1 MEEENFEVTTNDE
14 VIEES
19 ITNDAT
25 ITEEDIDSQ
34 ADNDNLLKEIDSLK
48 ENNAMEASTNEE
60 LVNQIFRLEK
70 QINSLKEENSKT
82 KSNLMWKVRKLEKDK
97 VLVENEKIRFEREL
111 KSLKSEVERFRSP
124 PLVLATI
131 TEILDESRITVKSST
146 GPSFL
151 VNYSKFLDKKLLVP
165 GSRVALNQ
173 QTFGIVELL
182 PSEKDAN
189 VSGMEIEEKPNVTY
203 DTIGGLEEQIVE
215 VKETVELPLK
225 EPELFEKIGIDP
237 PKGILLYGPPG
248 TGKTLLAKAAANET
262 NATFIKVVASEFVKK
277 YIGEGAR
284 LVREVFELAKEKA
297 PAIIFIDELDAVAAK
312 RLKSSTSGD
321 REVQR
326 TLMQLLAE
334 LDGFESRGDISII
347 GATNRPDI
355 LDSALLRPGRFD
367 RFIEVP
373 LPNIEGRKEIL
384 KIYTENMSLDK
395 EADVDLLATLTEGLS
410 GADLKAVC
418 TEAGMFAIREKRDA
432 VTVADFMDAV
442 DKIMDSDNDDEFVKE
457 AGVMFG

>member
-1 MEEENFEVTTNDE
+1 MNDFDDLENSSKEQL
-14 VIEES
+14 IEKVES
-19 ITNDAT
+19 LQD
-25 ITEEDIDSQ
+25 
-34 ADNDNLLKEIDSLK
+34 EIDSLR
-48 ENNAMEASTNEE
+48 EE
-60 LVNQIFRLEK
+60 K
-70 QINSLKEENSKT
+70 SKA

-97 VLVENEKIRFEREL
+97 VLIENEKIRLERET
-111 KSLKSEVERFRSP
+111 KSLRSEVDRFRSP

-131 TEILDESRITVKSST
+131 TEVLDDNRMTVKSST

-151 VNYSKFLDKKLLVP
+151 VNYSKFLDEKLLVP

-173 QTFGIVELL
+173 QTFGIVEVL

-189 VSGMEIEEKPNVTY
+189 VSGMEIETKPDMTY
-203 DTIGGLEEQIVE
+203 EQIGGLDEQIIE
-215 VKETVELPLK
+215 VKETVELPLT
-225 EPELFEKIGIDP
+225 EPELFEKVGIEP

-248 TGKTLLAKAAANET
+248 TGKTLLAKAVANET
-262 NATFIKVVASEFVKK
+262 NATFIKIVASEFVKK

-334 LDGFESRGDISII
+334 LDGFESRGDIGII

-355 LDSALLRPGRFD
+355 LDPALLRPGRFD

-373 LPNIEGRKEIL
+373 LPNVDGRREIL
-384 KIYTENMSLDK
+384 KIHTKNMSLD
-395 EADVDLLATLTEGLS
+395 EEVDIDLLAEITDDLS

-418 TEAGMFAIREKRDA
+418 TEAGMFAIREKRDKI
-432 VTVADFMDAV
+432 TVADFMDAI
-442 DKIMDSDNDDEFVKE
+442 DKVMSKTKEDELFKTE

>member
-1 MEEENFEVTTNDE
+1 MDDFDDLENSSKEQL
-14 VIEES
+14 IEQIES
-19 ITNDAT
+19 LQ
-25 ITEEDIDSQ
+25 ED
-34 ADNDNLLKEIDSLK
+34 NNLLR
-48 ENNAMEASTNEE
+48 EE
-60 LVNQIFRLEK
+60 K
-70 QINSLKEENSKT
+70 SKA

-97 VLVENEKIRFEREL
+97 VLIENEKIRLEREV
-111 KSLKSEVERFRSP
+111 KSLRSEVDRFRSP

-131 TEILDESRITVKSST
+131 TEVLDDYRMTVKSST

-151 VNYSKFLDKKLLVP
+151 VNYSKFLDEKLLVP

-173 QTFGIVELL
+173 QTFGIVEVL

-189 VSGMEIEEKPNVTY
+189 VSGMEIETKPDITY
-203 DTIGGLEEQIVE
+203 DQIGGLEEQIME
-215 VKETVELPLK
+215 VKETVELPLT
-225 EPELFEKIGIDP
+225 EPELFEKVGIEP

-248 TGKTLLAKAAANET
+248 TGKTLLAKAVANET
-262 NATFIKVVASEFVKK
+262 NATFIKIVASEFVKK

-334 LDGFESRGDISII
+334 LDGFESRGDIGII

-355 LDSALLRPGRFD
+355 LDPALLRPGRFD

-373 LPNIEGRKEIL
+373 LPNVDGRREIL
-384 KIYTENMSLDK
+384 KIHTKNMSLD
-395 EADVDLLATLTEGLS
+395 EEVSIDSLAELTDELS

-418 TEAGMFAIREKRDA
+418 TEAGMFAIRDKRDKI
-432 VTVADFMDAV
+432 TLEDFMDAI
-442 DKIMDSDNDDEFVKE
+442 DKVMSKSKEDELFNTE

>member
-1 MEEENFEVTTNDE
+1 MNDFDDLENSSKEQL
-14 VIEES
+14 IEEVES
-19 ITNDAT
+19 LR
-25 ITEEDIDSQ
+25 E
-34 ADNDNLLKEIDSLK
+34 EIDTLR
-48 ENNAMEASTNEE
+48 EE
-60 LVNQIFRLEK
+60 K
-70 QINSLKEENSKT
+70 SKA

-97 VLVENEKIRFEREL
+97 VLIENEKIRLERET
-111 KSLKSEVERFRSP
+111 KSLRSEVDRFRSP

-131 TEILDESRITVKSST
+131 TEVLDDHRMTVKSST

-151 VNYSKFLDKKLLVP
+151 VNYSKFLDEKLLVP

-173 QTFGIVELL
+173 QTFGIVEVL

-189 VSGMEIEEKPNVTY
+189 VSGMEIETKPDITF
-203 DTIGGLEEQIVE
+203 DKIGGLEEQIIE
-215 VKETVELPLK
+215 VKETVELPLTH
-225 EPELFEKIGIDP
+225 PELFEKVGIEP

-248 TGKTLLAKAAANET
+248 TGKTLLAKAVANET

-334 LDGFESRGDISII
+334 LDGFESRGDIGII

-355 LDSALLRPGRFD
+355 LDPALLRPGRFD

-373 LPNIEGRKEIL
+373 LPNEDGRREIL
-384 KIYTENMSLDK
+384 KIHTKNMSFDE
-395 EADVDLLATLTEGLS
+395 EADVDLLASLTDGLS

-418 TEAGMFAIREKRDA
+418 TEAGMFAIRQQRDKIS
-432 VTVADFMDAV
+432 VDDFMDAIEKV
-442 DKIMDSDNDDEFVKE
+442 MSKNQEDELFNTE

>member
-1 MEEENFEVTTNDE
+1 MNDFNDLENSSKEQLIQKVDFLQE
-14 VIEES
+14 
-19 ITNDAT
+19 
-25 ITEEDIDSQ
+25 
-34 ADNDNLLKEIDSLK
+34 EIDILR
-48 ENNAMEASTNEE
+48 EE
-60 LVNQIFRLEK
+60 K
-70 QINSLKEENSKT
+70 SKA

-97 VLVENEKIRFEREL
+97 VLIENEKIRLEREV
-111 KSLKSEVERFRSP
+111 KSLRSEVDRFRSP

-131 TEILDESRITVKSST
+131 TEVLDDHRMTVKSST

-151 VNYSKFLDKKLLVP
+151 VNYSKFLDEKLLVP

-173 QTFGIVELL
+173 QTFGIVEVL

-189 VSGMEIEEKPNVTY
+189 VSGMEIETKPDITY
-203 DTIGGLEEQIVE
+203 DKIGGLEEQIIE
-215 VKETVELPLK
+215 VKETVELPLT
-225 EPELFEKIGIDP
+225 EPELFERVGIEP

-248 TGKTLLAKAAANET
+248 TGKTLLAKAVANET
-262 NATFIKVVASEFVKK
+262 NATFIKIVASEFVKK

-334 LDGFESRGDISII
+334 LDGFESRGDIGII

-355 LDSALLRPGRFD
+355 LDPALLRPGRFD

-373 LPNIEGRKEIL
+373 LPNVDGRREIL
-384 KIYTENMSLDK
+384 KIHTKNMSFDE
-395 EADVDLLATLTEGLS
+395 EADIDLLADLTDGFS

-418 TEAGMFAIREKRDA
+418 TEAGMFAIRAKRDKI
-432 VTVADFMDAV
+432 TVDDFMKAV
-442 DKIMDSDNDDEFVKE
+442 DKVMDKNKEDEIFKSE
-457 AGVMFG
+457 AGMMFG

>member
-1 MEEENFEVTTNDE
+1 MIIIDDFNDLENSSKEQL
-14 VIEES
+14 IEKVES
-19 ITNDAT
+19 LQD
-25 ITEEDIDSQ
+25 
-34 ADNDNLLKEIDSLK
+34 EIDMLR
-48 ENNAMEASTNEE
+48 EE
-60 LVNQIFRLEK
+60 K
-70 QINSLKEENSKT
+70 SKA

-97 VLVENEKIRFEREL
+97 VLIENEKIRLEREA
-111 KSLKSEVERFRSP
+111 KSLRSEVDRFRSP
-124 PLVLATI
+124 PLVIATI
-131 TEILDESRITVKSST
+131 TDVLDDKRMTVKSST

-151 VNYSKFLDKKLLVP
+151 VNYSKFLDKSLLVP

-173 QTFGIVELL
+173 QTFGIVEVL

-189 VSGMEIEEKPNVTY
+189 VAGMEIEAKPDISYEN
-203 DTIGGLEEQIVE
+203 IGGLEEQIIE
-215 VKETVELPLK
+215 VKETVELPLT
-225 EPELFEKIGIDP
+225 EPELFEKVGIEP

-248 TGKTLLAKAAANET
+248 TGKTLLAKAVANET
-262 NATFIKVVASEFVKK
+262 NATFIKIVASEFVKK

-334 LDGFESRGDISII
+334 LDGFESRGDIGII

-355 LDSALLRPGRFD
+355 LDPALLRPGRFD

-373 LPNIEGRKEIL
+373 LPNIDGRREIL
-384 KIYTENMSLDK
+384 KIHTKNMSLDD
-395 EADVDLLATLTEGLS
+395 EADIDLLADLTDELS

-418 TEAGMFAIREKRDA
+418 TEAGMFAIREKRDKIT
-432 VTVADFMDAV
+432 VTDFMDAI
-442 DKIMDSDNDDEFVKE
+442 DKVMSKTKEDELFKTE

>member
-1 MEEENFEVTTNDE
+1 MIHMDDFND
-14 VIEES
+14 
-19 ITNDAT
+19 
-25 ITEEDIDSQ
+25 
-34 ADNDNLLKEIDSLK
+34 L
-48 ENNAMEASTNEE
+48 
-60 LVNQIFRLEK
+60 
-70 QINSLKEENSKT
+70 ENSSKEQLIEKVDDLQEEIVSLREEKSKA

-97 VLVENEKIRFEREL
+97 VLIENEKIRLEREV
-111 KSLKSEVERFRSP
+111 KSLRSEVDRFRSP

-131 TEILDESRITVKSST
+131 TEVLDDHRMTVKSST

-151 VNYSKFLDKKLLVP
+151 VNYSKFLDEKLLVP

-173 QTFGIVELL
+173 QTFGIVEVL

-189 VSGMEIEEKPNVTY
+189 VSGMEIETKPDITY
-203 DTIGGLEEQIVE
+203 DKIGGLEDQILE
-215 VKETVELPLK
+215 VKETVELPLT
-225 EPELFEKIGIDP
+225 EPELFERVGIEP

-248 TGKTLLAKAAANET
+248 TGKTLLAKAVANET
-262 NATFIKVVASEFVKK
+262 NATFIKIVASEFVKK

-334 LDGFESRGDISII
+334 LDGFESRGDIGII

-355 LDSALLRPGRFD
+355 LDPALLRPGRFD

-373 LPNIEGRKEIL
+373 LPNEDGRREIL
-384 KIYTENMSLDK
+384 KIHTRNMSFDE
-395 EADVDLLATLTEGLS
+395 EADIDLLADLTDGLS

-418 TEAGMFAIREKRDA
+418 TEAGMFAIRSKRDNI
-432 VTVADFMDAV
+432 TVDDFMKAV
-442 DKIMDSDNDDEFVKE
+442 DKVMEKNKEDEIFKSE
-457 AGVMFG
+457 AGMMFG

>member
-1 MEEENFEVTTNDE
+1 MDDFNDLENSSKEQL
-14 VIEES
+14 IEKVDFLQE
-19 ITNDAT
+19 
-25 ITEEDIDSQ
+25 
-34 ADNDNLLKEIDSLK
+34 EIDILR
-48 ENNAMEASTNEE
+48 EE
-60 LVNQIFRLEK
+60 K
-70 QINSLKEENSKT
+70 SKA

-97 VLVENEKIRFEREL
+97 VLIENEKIRLEREV
-111 KSLKSEVERFRSP
+111 KSLRSEVDRFRSP
-124 PLVLATI
+124 PLVLASI
-131 TEILDESRITVKSST
+131 TEVLDDHRMTVKSST

-151 VNYSKFLDKKLLVP
+151 VNYSKFLDEKLLVP

-173 QTFGIVELL
+173 QTFGIVEVL

-189 VSGMEIEEKPNVTY
+189 VSGMEIETKPDISY
-203 DTIGGLEEQIVE
+203 DKIGGLEEQIRE
-215 VKETVELPLK
+215 VKETVELPLT
-225 EPELFEKIGIDP
+225 EPELFERVGIEP

-248 TGKTLLAKAAANET
+248 TGKTLLAKAVANET
-262 NATFIKVVASEFVKK
+262 NATFIKIVASEFVKK

-334 LDGFESRGDISII
+334 LDGFESRGDIGII

-355 LDSALLRPGRFD
+355 LDPALLRPGRFD

-373 LPNIEGRKEIL
+373 LPNEEGRREIL
-384 KIYTENMSLDK
+384 KIHTKNMSFEE
-395 EADVDLLATLTEGLS
+395 EADVEVLANLTDGFS

-418 TEAGMFAIREKRDA
+418 TEAGMFAIRAKRDKI
-432 VTVADFMDAV
+432 TVDDFMKAV
-442 DKIMDSDNDDEFVKE
+442 DKVMDKNKEDEIFKSE
-457 AGVMFG
+457 AGMMFG

>member
-1 MEEENFEVTTNDE
+1 M
-14 VIEES
+14 
-19 ITNDAT
+19 
-25 ITEEDIDSQ
+25 
-34 ADNDNLLKEIDSLK
+34 
-48 ENNAMEASTNEE
+48 
-60 LVNQIFRLEK
+60 LER
-70 QINSLKEENSKT
+70 ET
-82 KSNLMWKVRKLEKDK
+82 KSLR
-97 VLVENEKIRFEREL
+97 
-111 KSLKSEVERFRSP
+111 SEIERFRSP

-131 TEILDESRITVKSST
+131 TEVLDDHRMTVKSST

-151 VNYSKFLDKKLLVP
+151 VNYSKFLDEKLLGPV
-165 GSRVALNQ
+165 SRVALNQ
-173 QTFGIVELL
+173 QTFGIVEIL

-189 VSGMEIEEKPNVTY
+189 VSGMEIEAKPDITFEQ
-203 DTIGGLEEQIVE
+203 IGGLEDQILE

-237 PKGILLYGPPG
+237 PKGVLLYGPPG
-248 TGKTLLAKAAANET
+248 TGKTLLAKAVATET
-262 NATFIKVVASEFVKK
+262 NATFIKIVASEFVKK

-334 LDGFESRGDISII
+334 LDGFESRGDIGII

-355 LDSALLRPGRFD
+355 LDPALLRPGRFD

-373 LPNIEGRKEIL
+373 LPNDEGRKEI
-384 KIYTENMSLDK
+384 IRIHTEKMALAD
-395 EADVDLLATLTEGLS
+395 EADINRITALT
-410 GADLKAVC
+410 
-418 TEAGMFAIREKRDA
+418 
-432 VTVADFMDAV
+432 
-442 DKIMDSDNDDEFVKE
+442 
-457 AGVMFG
+457 

>member
-1 MEEENFEVTTNDE
+1 MIHMDDFNDLENSSKEQLIKKVESLQDEIELMREE
-14 VIEES
+14 
-19 ITNDAT
+19 
-25 ITEEDIDSQ
+25 
-34 ADNDNLLKEIDSLK
+34 
-48 ENNAMEASTNEE
+48 
-60 LVNQIFRLEK
+60 R
-70 QINSLKEENSKT
+70 SKT

-97 VLVENEKIRFEREL
+97 VLIENEKIRLERET
-111 KSLKSEVERFRSP
+111 KSLRSEVDRFRSP

-131 TEILDESRITVKSST
+131 TEVLDDHRMTVKSST

-151 VNYSKFLDKKLLVP
+151 VNYSKFLDEKLLVP

-173 QTFGIVELL
+173 QTFGIVEVL

-189 VSGMEIEEKPNVTY
+189 VSGMEIETKPDITY
-203 DTIGGLEEQIVE
+203 EQIGGLEDQILE
-215 VKETVELPLK
+215 VKETVELPLT
-225 EPELFEKIGIDP
+225 EPELFEKVGIEP

-248 TGKTLLAKAAANET
+248 TGKTLLAKAVANET
-262 NATFIKVVASEFVKK
+262 NATFIKIVASEFVKK

-334 LDGFESRGDISII
+334 LDGFESRGDIGII

-355 LDSALLRPGRFD
+355 LDPALLRPGRFD

-373 LPNIEGRKEIL
+373 LPNVDGRREIL
-384 KIYTENMSLDK
+384 KIHTKNMSLDD
-395 EADVDLLATLTEGLS
+395 EVSIDSLAEITEDLS

-418 TEAGMFAIREKRDA
+418 TEAGMFAIREKRDKI
-432 VTVADFMDAV
+432 TVNDFMDAIEKV
-442 DKIMDSDNDDEFVKE
+442 MNKTKEDEMFNTE

>member
-1 MEEENFEVTTNDE
+1 MENSSNSPQDNFDE
-14 VIEES
+14 L
-19 ITNDAT
+19 
-25 ITEEDIDSQ
+25 
-34 ADNDNLLKEIDSLK
+34 NL
-48 ENNAMEASTNEE
+48 ENNSNDSSNDIETLKKELAM
-60 LVNQIFRLEK
+60 
-70 QINSLKEENSKT
+70 LKEENTKT
-82 KSNLMWKVRKLEKDK
+82 KRNLMWKVRKLEKDK
-97 VLVENEKIRFEREL
+97 VLTENEKIRLEREA
-111 KSLKSEVERFRSP
+111 KSLRGEVERFRSP

-131 TEILDESRITVKSST
+131 TEILDDNRMTVKSST

-151 VNYSKFLDKKLLVP
+151 INYSKFLDEKLLVP

-173 QTFGIVELL
+173 QTFGVVEVL

-189 VSGMEIEEKPNVTY
+189 VSGMEVETKPDINY
-203 DTIGGLEEQIVE
+203 SMIGGLDDQIVE

-225 EPELFEKIGIDP
+225 HPELFEKIGIEP

-248 TGKTLLAKAAANET
+248 TGKTLLAKAVATET
-262 NATFIKVVASEFVKK
+262 NATFIKIVASEFVKK

-297 PAIIFIDELDAVAAK
+297 PSIIFIDEIDAVAAK

-334 LDGFESRGDISII
+334 LDGFESRGDIGII

-355 LDSALLRPGRFD
+355 LDPALLRPGRFD

-373 LPNIEGRKEIL
+373 APNEEGRKEIL
-384 KIYTENMSLDK
+384 KIHTAKMALSE
-395 EADVDLLATLTEGLS
+395 EADLDLLAALSDGVS
-410 GADLKAVC
+410 GADLKAIC
-418 TEAGMFAIREKRDA
+418 TEAGMFAIREERDE
-432 VTVADFMDAV
+432 VTVSDFMDAV
-442 DKIMDSDNDDEFVKE
+442 DKIVGVEREDEFRKE

>member
-1 MEEENFEVTTNDE
+1 MNDFDDLENSSKDELIERIDEMQEE
-14 VIEES
+14 
-19 ITNDAT
+19 
-25 ITEEDIDSQ
+25 
-34 ADNDNLLKEIDSLK
+34 
-48 ENNAMEASTNEE
+48 
-60 LVNQIFRLEK
+60 
-70 QINSLKEENSKT
+70 INSLREEKSKA

-97 VLVENEKIRFEREL
+97 VLIENEKIRLERET
-111 KSLKSEVERFRSP
+111 KSLRSEVERFRSP

-131 TEILDESRITVKSST
+131 TEVLDDNRMTVKSST

-151 VNYSKFLDKKLLVP
+151 VNYSKFLDEKLLVP

-173 QTFGIVELL
+173 QTFGIVEVL

-189 VSGMEIEEKPNVTY
+189 VSGMEIETKPDITY
-203 DTIGGLEEQIVE
+203 DKIGGLEEQVIE
-215 VKETVELPLK
+215 VRETVELPLK
-225 EPELFEKIGIDP
+225 EHKQLKKIGIDP

-248 TGKTLLAKAAANET
+248 TGKTLLAKAVANET
-262 NATFIKVVASEFVKK
+262 NATFIKIVASEFVKK

-297 PAIIFIDELDAVAAK
+297 PAIIFIDELDAVAAQ

-334 LDGFESRGDISII
+334 LDGFESRGDIGII

-355 LDSALLRPGRFD
+355 LDPALLRPGRFD

-373 LPNIEGRKEIL
+373 LPNVEGRKEIL
-384 KIYTENMSLDK
+384 RIHTKNMALDE
-395 EADVDLLATLTEGLS
+395 EADIDLLADLTDGLS

-418 TEAGMFAIREKRDA
+418 TEAGMFAIREKRDS
-432 VTVADFMDAV
+432 VMVADFMDAV
-442 DKIMDSDNDDEFVKE
+442 EKVMSKDHEDEFKTE